1 MNNQDPTHSDEIR
14 SLNHADFS
22 EISQLQDLD
31 DEIAAQVYGGCGT
44 LHSCNSNKGSCPVL
58 DNCRGNSADCPS
70 LTRCGGNSGY
80 FENIALPD

>member
-1 MNNQDPTHSDEIR
+1 MNNQDPKHPVEIR

-31 DEIAAQVYGGCGT
+31 DEIAAQVYGGCGALT
-44 LHSCNSNKGSCPVL
+44 SCNSNKGSCPSL
-58 DNCRGNSADCPS
+58 DTCRGNSADCPS

-80 FENIALPD
+80 QDGLLPE